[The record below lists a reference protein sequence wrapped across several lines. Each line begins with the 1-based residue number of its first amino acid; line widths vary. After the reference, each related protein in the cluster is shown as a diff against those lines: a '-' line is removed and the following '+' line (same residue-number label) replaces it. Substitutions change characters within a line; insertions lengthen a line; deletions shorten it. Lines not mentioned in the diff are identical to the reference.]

1 MTSIQT
7 NISSTQALQAL
18 RGVNANLAITQNQV
32 SSGLRVE
39 VAADNAAYWAISTSM
54 RSDNLAISTV
64 TDALGLGAALVDVAY
79 SGMSS
84 TIDVLNEVKAKLI
97 AAKEDGVDKAKIQSE
112 LEQLKQQALSIA
124 TSASFNGVNWLSTG
138 ESDLTFLPSIP
149 ISFPAAIT
157 RSASGGMEVGMLNL
171 DVIDLSLFNT
181 GGGGLLQADVRGIG
195 GIAGLR
201 SANGA
206 TGFGPRG
213 RESYT
218 FVPVTLSA
226 SDTIAFDI
234 TVDAGPHSSGT
245 TYSVVIDKALV
256 DSRLGTTDGLIG
268 NRAQMAD
275 ILNQAMLNAGV
286 TGVSI
291 GPEAGNRL
299 VFTSLETSGSLDAD
313 IDISNL
319 VSSLPGSAAGGLENT
334 PFSDISGGYASLN
347 MSDGSS
353 FFQLHRDVAF
363 SFDLTVM
370 GGAPKTFTIDRAMVD
385 AVLGT
390 NDGIVN
396 AGPDFAAVLNHV
408 LSGTGI
414 TATGSGIGVDLTL
427 DQTLVSTAGHRSQF
441 QITNVTDN
449 VGPTPDFDL
458 LDIDITASGHG
469 FDAYLD
475 GVEAMLGKAIDAA
488 ANLGAFSRRI
498 ELQGAF
504 TKALYCTIDKGIG
517 RLVDADM
524 NEAST
529 RLRALETQ
537 QQLSVQALQIANTN
551 PQLLLQLFS
560 QS

>member
-7 NISSTQALQAL
+7 NIAATQALQTL
-18 RGVNANLAITQNQV
+18 RVVNANMATTQNQV

-39 VAADNAAYWAISTSM
+39 VAADNAAYWTISTSM

-64 TDALGLGAALVDVAY
+64 VDALGLGAALVDVAY
-79 SGMSS
+79 SGMTS
-84 TIDVLNEVKAKLI
+84 TINVLNEMKAKLV

-124 TSASFNGVNWLSTG
+124 TSASFNAVNWLSTDK
-138 ESDLTFLPSIP
+138 SDLTFLPSIP
-149 ISFPAAIT
+149 VSFPAAIT
-157 RSASGGMEVGMLNL
+157 RSASGGVEVGMLNL
-171 DVIDLSLFNT
+171 DVINLSLFNT
-181 GGGGLLQADVRGIG
+181 NGGGLLQADVRGIG
-195 GIAGLR
+195 GIDGLR
-201 SANGA
+201 TVNGA
-206 TGFGPRG
+206 TAFGSRG

-218 FVPVTLSA
+218 FAPVMLSA
-226 SDTIAFDI
+226 TDTIAFDI
-234 TVDAGPHSSGT
+234 TIDAGPHSSGT
-245 TYSVVIDKALV
+245 TYSVAVNKALI
-256 DSRLGTTDGLIG
+256 DNSLGTTDGLIG
-268 NRAQMAD
+268 NRVQMAN

-313 IDISNL
+313 IDLSNL
-319 VSSLPGSAAGGLENT
+319 VSSLPGGAAGGLENT

-353 FFQLHRDVAF
+353 SFQLHRDVAF
-363 SFDLTVM
+363 SFNLTVM
-370 GGAPKTFTIDRAMVD
+370 GGIPKTITIDRAIVD
-385 AVLGT
+385 TVLGT

-396 AGPDFAAVLNHV
+396 AGADFAAVLNHV
-408 LSGTGI
+408 LGGTGI
-414 TATGSGIGVDLTL
+414 TATGFGIGVDLTL
-427 DQTLVSTAGHRSQF
+427 DPNLFPTAGHRSQF

-449 VGPTPDFDL
+449 IGPTPDFDL
-458 LDIDITASGHG
+458 LDIDITASGYSI
-469 FDAYLD
+469 DDYLD
-475 GVEAMLGKAIDAA
+475 GVDAMLGKVIDAA
-488 ANLGAFSRRI
+488 ATLGAFSRRV

-504 TKALYCTIDKGIG
+504 TKALHSTIDKGIG

-537 QQLSVQALQIANTN
+537 QQLSLQALQIANTN
-551 PQLLLQLFS
+551 PQQLLQLFR
-560 QS
+560 

>member
-7 NISSTQALQAL
+7 NTSAIQALHAL
-18 RGVNANLAITQNQV
+18 RAVNATMTETQNQV
-32 SSGLRVE
+32 STGLRIE
-39 VAADNAAYWAISTSM
+39 VASDNAAYWAISTSM

-64 TDALGLGAALVDVAY
+64 NDALGLGAALVDVAY
-79 SGMSS
+79 SGMSA
-84 TIDVLNEVKAKLI
+84 TIDVLNEVKAKLV

-112 LEQLKQQALSIA
+112 LEQLKQQVLGIA
-124 TSASFNGVNWLSTG
+124 TSATFDGVNWLSTD

-149 ISFPAAIT
+149 VSFPAAIT
-157 RSASGGMEVGMLNL
+157 RSALGDMEVGMLNL

-181 GGGGLLQADVRGIG
+181 GGGGLLQADIRGIG

-201 SANGA
+201 SVNGA

-218 FVPVTLSA
+218 FIPVTLSA
-226 SDTIAFDI
+226 SDTITFDI

-245 TYSVVIDKALV
+245 TYSVVIDKALI

-291 GPEAGNRL
+291 GPEASNR
-299 VFTSLETSGSLDAD
+299 VAFTSLETSGSLDAGV
-313 IDISNL
+313 DISSV
-319 VSSLPGSAAGGLENT
+319 VSSLPGGAAGGLENAA
-334 PFSDISGGYASLN
+334 FSDISGGYASLN

-353 FFQLHRDVAF
+353 SFQLHRDVIF

-370 GGAPKTFTIDRAMVD
+370 GATPKTITIDRATVD
-385 AVLGT
+385 TVLGT

-396 AGPDFAAVLNHV
+396 AGADFAAVLNHV

-427 DQTLVSTAGHRSQF
+427 DQTLFPTAGHRSQF

-449 VGPTPDFDL
+449 IGPTPDFDL
-458 LDIDITASGHG
+458 LDIDITAPGHSI
-469 FDAYLD
+469 DDYLL

-488 ANLGAFSRRI
+488 ATLGAFSKRI

-504 TKALYCTIDKGIG
+504 TKALHSTIDKGIG

-537 QQLSVQALQIANTN
+537 QQLSLQALQVANAN
-551 PQLLLQLFS
+551 PQSLLELFS
-560 QS
+560 